1 MPLHGGGHA
10 ILRDENRFW
19 RHFHTMSRNTTV
31 ILSTCFIL
39 LACMAG
45 TRTCSIRNPMPPEA
59 QPSAGQSGGGGS
71 TIQGEPGRPG
81 PERRDRGASSSHSGL
96 EAEFDKILPAQFPE
110 QFSSLCDATLQ
121 PGESLVL
128 GGFRKPDGNYEFT
141 MLEVEPIGADGAPLQ
156 EGAATQYKV
165 TLKNFGLSREKSMES
180 GFGSLISPAMTR
192 IQKSIAFPPG
202 ETPSIETQ
210 DVATMPTVVTR
221 PDQTATIQ
229 MGSNEKAYM
238 VSMIVSS
245 EDSGKSIRIRTRVE
259 SPSDHLPLR

>member
-1 MPLHGGGHA
+1 MRISAPSVCSMSKRTALYITA
-10 ILRDENRFW
+10 IL
-19 RHFHTMSRNTTV
+19 S
-31 ILSTCFIL
+31 L
-39 LACMAG
+39 LAALVFLGVKSMGSVASAKAHREADNG
-45 TRTCSIRNPMPPEA
+45 NATHPPRINNSDQ
-59 QPSAGQSGGGGS
+59 QPQTKRSRQD
-71 TIQGEPGRPG
+71 EPDAKALR
-81 PERRDRGASSSHSGL
+81 EL

-128 GGFRKPDGNYEFT
+128 GGFRKADGDYEFT
-141 MLEVEPIGADGAPLQ
+141 MLEVEPLGADGTRLQ
-156 EGAATQYKV
+156 EGAAAQYKV

-180 GFGSLISPAMTR
+180 GFESLISPAMTR

-202 ETPSIETQ
+202 ETPSIDAQ
-210 DVATMPTVVTR
+210 DMATMPTVVTR

-245 EDSGKSIRIRTRVE
+245 EDSGKSIRIRTRIE
-259 SPSDHLPLR
+259 SPADHLPLR